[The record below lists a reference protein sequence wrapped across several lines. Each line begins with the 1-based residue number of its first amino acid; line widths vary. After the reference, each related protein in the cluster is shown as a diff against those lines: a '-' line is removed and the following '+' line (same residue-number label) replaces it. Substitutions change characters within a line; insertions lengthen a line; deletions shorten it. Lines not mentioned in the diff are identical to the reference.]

1 MGLLI
6 AVTSD
11 THHGD
16 KTSNLPSLLLKELEK
31 RKPDLILHAGDITS
45 PELLERLEEF
55 APTIAVRGNADHLR
69 LPEEEV
75 VEAGDVRIGLLHGH
89 QFFSLNAQ
97 FLTLK
102 ALDMGVDVLIFG
114 HTHRFYQDTYSIHGQ
129 RVILLN
135 PGSPTFPR
143 MDSPGF
149 ALLRL
154 DGKSVRVER
163 ITFW

>member
-31 RKPDLILHAGDITS
+31 RKPDLILHAGDVTS

-114 HTHRFYQDTYSIHGQ
+114 HTHRFYQDTYSIHGR
-129 RVILLN
+129 RVVLIN

-154 DGKSVRVER
+154 DGESVRVER

>member
-1 MGLLI
+1 MPLLI

-11 THHGD
+11 THYGD
-16 KTSNLPSLLLKELEK
+16 KTTNMPPLLFEHLKEE
-31 RKPDLILHAGDITS
+31 KPDLILHAGDVTS
-45 PELLERLEEF
+45 AELLERLGEF

-75 VEAGDVRIGLLHGH
+75 VEAGDIRIGLLHGH

-97 FLTLK
+97 FLSLK
-102 ALDMGVDVLIFG
+102 ALDMGVDLLIFG
-114 HTHRFYQDTYSIHGQ
+114 HTHRFYQDTYSIHGR

-149 ALLRL
+149 ALLRI
-154 DGKSVRVER
+154 DGESVRVER

>member
-1 MGLLI
+1 MPLLI

-11 THHGD
+11 THYGD
-16 KTSNLPSLLLKELEK
+16 KTMNMPLLLFEHLKEK
-31 RKPDLILHAGDITS
+31 KPDLILHAGDITS

-69 LPEEEV
+69 LPEEKV
-75 VEAGDVRIGLLHGH
+75 LDVEDVRIGLLHGH

-102 ALDMGVDVLIFG
+102 ALDMGADVLVFG
-114 HTHRFYQDTYSIHGQ
+114 HAHRFYHDSYSMHGQ
-129 RVILLN
+129 RVVLLN

-143 MDSPGF
+143 MESPGF
-149 ALLRL
+149 ALLKVN
-154 DGKSVRVER
+154 GESIQIKR

>member
-1 MGLLI
+1 MLI

-16 KTSNLPSLLLKELEK
+16 KTNNLPSLLLRELEK
-31 RKPDLILHAGDITS
+31 RVPDLILHAGDVTS
-45 PELLERLEEF
+45 AELLEKLEEF
-55 APTIAVRGNADHLR
+55 APTIAVRGNADHLH
-69 LPEEEV
+69 LPEEQV
-75 VEAGDVRIGLLHGH
+75 VDVEDVRVGLLHGH

-114 HTHRFYQDTYSIHGQ
+114 HTHRFYHDIYSLHGSG
-129 RVILLN
+129 VVLLN

-143 MDSPGF
+143 MDSAGF
-149 ALLRL
+149 AFLEVNGER
-154 DGKSVRVER
+154 VRVER
-163 ITFW
+163 VTFW

>member
-1 MGLLI
+1 MII

-16 KTSNLPSLLLKELEK
+16 KTNNLPSLLLKELEK
-31 RKPDLILHAGDITS
+31 QRPDLILHAGDVTS
-45 PELLERLEEF
+45 AELLETLEEF
-55 APTIAVRGNADHLR
+55 APTIAVRGNADHLQ
-69 LPEEEV
+69 LPEEQVLDAE
-75 VEAGDVRIGLLHGH
+75 GVRIGLLHGH
-89 QFFSLNAQ
+89 RFFSLNAQ

-114 HTHRFYQDTYSIHGQ
+114 HTHRFYHDTYSVHGQ

-143 MDSPGF
+143 MDSAGF
-149 ALLRL
+149 ALLKIN
-154 DGKSVRVER
+154 GESVRVER
-163 ITFW
+163 VTFW